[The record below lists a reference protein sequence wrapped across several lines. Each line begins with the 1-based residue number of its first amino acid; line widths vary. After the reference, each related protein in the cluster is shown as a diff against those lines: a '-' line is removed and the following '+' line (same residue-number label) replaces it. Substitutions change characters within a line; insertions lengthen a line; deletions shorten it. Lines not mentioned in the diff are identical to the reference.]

1 MRVVADADSKHKN
14 VLRALFFVL
23 CSCCEPLLSSEKQ
36 TKYKVQ
42 STKFRNQLPP
52 ALRKASAT
60 NKSRCVVILIFLE
73 LPSTIITDSPS
84 CSTRKLSSVTAGSS
98 RSACS

>member
-1 MRVVADADSKHKN
+1 MRVVADADSNHKN
-14 VLRALFFVL
+14 VLRALYFVL
-23 CSCCEPLLSSEKQ
+23 CSCYEPLSLYEKQ

-42 STKFRNQLPP
+42 STKFRNQLPRTW
-52 ALRKASAT
+52 RKASAI

-84 CSTRKLSSVTAGSS
+84 CSTSQLSSVTAGSCKS
-98 RSACS
+98 ARS